1 MRRKNLEDTVPI
13 FGEKPL
19 YTNITVEDVAK
30 VMEREDMWLLFHYN
44 EQALGDTEYDCHES
58 LQVLSN
64 VTRDVGGMFRIG
76 VLSLD
81 PNSVAGVN
89 RPEAEA
95 AGVDVRY
102 LAQHVYALPPVKPVS
117 KSNSTCSGYLDPV
130 LLISKLNQAIF
141 VYFDPENVFFDNK
154 KQKNEVT
161 KSKTKPRLPAW
172 M

>member
-1 MRRKNLEDTVPI
+1 MQTNWCEWDGNRGESVCRKNLEDTVPL

-30 VMEREDMWLLFHYN
+30 VMELEDMWLLFHYN

-58 LQVLSN
+58 LQVFRN

-81 PNSVAGVN
+81 PNSVAGAT

-102 LAQHVYALPPVKPVS
+102 LANHVYALPPVKTVS
-117 KSNSTCSGYLDPV
+117 TSNRTISGYLYQYIPCKPCV
-130 LLISKLNQAIF
+130 RPPSC
-141 VYFDPENVFFDNK
+141 ENNVKNK
-154 KQKNEVT
+154 
-161 KSKTKPRLPAW
+161 
-172 M
+172 